1 MDYIFK
7 EWKKKMSAFESSVEK
22 DLNEIRKCKADM
34 QQMRNEMQQEKSGC
48 YFVRDA
54 SRIIISA
61 PEIILGN
68 VDADGVLYHGTA
80 SKIVLRGTDVD
91 VLASGNG
98 GQVEMRA
105 PSIRQIAEDPGTD
118 GHEHVVGTLSEV
130 VSQARTIVIQSDDAK
145 EAFSALPS
153 PEGCGVRIHTD
164 RLLEIS
170 ATQTAEAKEKML
182 DDRIKLLEARKSA
195 LKEQAADHKT
205 SFGDLL
211 KEIEGLM
218 TKRELLTLD
227 DKIVRAKYDSLEE
240 TNADVEL
247 ITESLA
253 EETRSYSAILAM
265 LSETNRLL
273 KCFKDEKSKIKKGD
287 GFKKESTGCAV
298 SILGERISLASVDG
312 EGNLRDND
320 GSGISMK
327 ANKVGIASV
336 ESDGKLK
343 EKGEVRIQAK
353 NVEVTTAGTADAA
366 FDDKGELTTAT
377 YAAEGDFKLKSK
389 NITIESTDYEVADKK
404 LKEKQMTADSKIRLR
419 AKTIEV
425 STEGSANVE
434 VDDEGK
440 LTKASYTAEGDIIV
454 RSKTLTVASSDNDLE
469 NGETKEKALT
479 AGGSI
484 VIRAEKLDL
493 AATDTEGKATGSVSI
508 NAKEVAVKSMD
519 TDKDSHDDKALAAGS
534 TMFIV
539 SETMTVGAKSK
550 DIKSKKVE
558 AMSEEISIAADKTL
572 ETNQGD
578 GKAVAKLAD
587 GKATLEASKAEIGC
601 DTEVKGEVKAQKG
614 TIDKI
619 QASTSFKSPNITD
632 GMG

>member
-7 EWKKKMSAFESSVEK
+7 DWEKKMSAFESSVEK
-22 DLNEIRKCKADM
+22 DLDEIRKCKADM
-34 QQMRNEMQQEKSGC
+34 QQMRNEMQREKNGC

-54 SRIIISA
+54 SRIILSA

-68 VDADGVLYHGTA
+68 VDPDGVLYDGAA

-91 VLASGNG
+91 VEASGNG

-105 PSIRQIAEDPGTD
+105 ASIRQIAEDPGTD
-118 GHEHVVGTLSEV
+118 GHEHVVGALSEV
-130 VSQARTIVIQSDDAK
+130 VSQARTIVIQSDDAD

-153 PEGCGVRIHTD
+153 SEGCGVRIHTD
-164 RLLEIS
+164 KQLEIS
-170 ATQTAEAKEKML
+170 ATLAAETKEKQL
-182 DDRIKLLEARKSA
+182 ENRIKALETRKSQ

-205 SFGDLL
+205 SFSDLI
-211 KEIEGLM
+211 KEIERLM
-218 TKRELLTLD
+218 QKRELLTLD

-240 TNADVEL
+240 TNAELEL

-287 GFKKESTGCAV
+287 DYEKKSTGCAV
-298 SILGERISLASVDG
+298 NILGERISLASIDG
-312 EGNLRDND
+312 DGNLRDND

-327 ANKVGIASV
+327 ANQVDVASI
-336 ESDGKLK
+336 EEDGKLK
-343 EKGEVRIQAK
+343 EKGQVRIQAK

-366 FDDKGELTTAT
+366 YEKGELTTAT
-377 YAAEGDFKLKSK
+377 YEAEGDFKLKSK
-389 NITIESTDYEVADKK
+389 NITIESIDYEVADKK
-404 LKEKQMTADSKIRLR
+404 LKEKQLTADSKIKLR

-440 LTKASYTAEGDIIV
+440 LTKATYTAEGDIIV
-454 RSKTLTVASSDNDLE
+454 RSKTLTVTSTDNDLE
-469 NGETKEKALT
+469 NDETKEKALT

-484 VIRAEKLDL
+484 VIRAEKMDL

-508 NAKEVAVKSMD
+508 NAKDVSIKSMD
-519 TDKDSHDDKALAAGS
+519 VDKESHDDSALAAGS
-534 TMFIV
+534 TMVIV
-539 SETMTVGAKSK
+539 SETMTVGAKTK

-558 AMSEEISIAADKTL
+558 AMSEEISLAADKTF
-572 ETNQGD
+572 EANQGD
-578 GKAVAKLAD
+578 GKAKVNLAD
-587 GKATLEASKAEIGC
+587 GNAKVEASKAEIGC
-601 DTEVKGEVKAQKG
+601 DTEVKGEVKAPKA
-614 TIDKI
+614 TIDKV
-619 QASTSFKSPNITD
+619 QVNSSFKSPNITD